1 MPLTRGMR
9 VGRYTL
15 TEPLGR
21 GGMAETWLA
30 RAEGGGDDED
40 AVVLKFPDTGQLGDP
55 AVYERFRREVAI
67 GMQLDHPAIPKAL
80 AIEEDWHHPYLVMQY
95 VRGELLSDLLT
106 REGRLDWER
115 AAGYLAQLLDAL
127 TYLHGRG
134 IYHRDLKPENLVC
147 TPEGRLVIIDF
158 GIARMGGRPRVTWR
172 GFSGLAGTPE
182 YMAPE
187 QIRGERGGA
196 ASDVYAAGAILY
208 EMLCGRPPF
217 SGDNPMAVMYQVLN
231 DVPPPV
237 SRCARVP
244 PGVDAVVA
252 RALHRDKAH
261 RFGSAQAFAAG
272 LADPAAVEPPP
283 LQLARRPRLPNWLT
297 NPLFL
302 LLAVALVTAALT
314 LAAVARLHGG

>member
-1 MPLTRGMR
+1 MPLTKGTR

-30 RAEGGGDDED
+30 RTEGAADDGE
-40 AVVLKFPDTGQLGDP
+40 VVLKFPDTGQLGDP

-95 VRGELLSDLLT
+95 VRGELLSDLLS
-106 REGRLDWER
+106 REGRLGWER
-115 AAGYLAQLLDAL
+115 AAGYLAQLLEAL
-127 TYLHGRG
+127 AYLHGQG

-147 TPEGRLVIIDF
+147 TPEDRLVIIDF

-196 ASDVYAAGAILY
+196 PSDVYAAGAILY

-217 SGDNPMAVMYQVLN
+217 SGDNPMAVMYQALN

-237 SRCARVP
+237 SRCGPVP
-244 PGVDAVVA
+244 PGADAVVA
-252 RALHRDKAH
+252 CALHRDKAH
-261 RFGSAQAFAAG
+261 RFPSAQAFAAG
-272 LADPAAVEPPP
+272 LADPAAVPPP
-283 LQLARRPRLPNWLT
+283 PVQLVRRTRVPRWLS
-297 NPLFL
+297 NPLL
-302 LLAVALVTAALT
+302 WLLAVAVVTAVVT
-314 LAAVARLHGG
+314 VAAVLRLNGG